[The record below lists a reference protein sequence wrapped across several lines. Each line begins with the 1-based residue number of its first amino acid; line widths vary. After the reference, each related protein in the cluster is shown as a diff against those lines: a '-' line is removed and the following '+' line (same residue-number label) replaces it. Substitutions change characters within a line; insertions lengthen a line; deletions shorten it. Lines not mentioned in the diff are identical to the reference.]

1 MKPGVFNQMYVQ
13 LVFAVQNRENLLRK
27 DLRPRIFEYM
37 SGIITSLKQK
47 PIIVNGV
54 QDHVHIL
61 VGLNPNEK
69 LSDLVAHI
77 KRDSTKFINSKS
89 LFNGKFQWQDGYGA
103 FSCNRSQLNKVYN
116 YILNQE
122 EHHRVKSFR
131 EEYIEFLKEY
141 GIKYDE
147 KFLFD
152 DLRD

>member
-1 MKPGVFNQMYVQ
+1 MKPGTFTQIYIH
-13 LVFAVQNRENLLRK
+13 LIFAVKFREGILKKAFR
-27 DLRPRIFEYM
+27 DEIFKYI
-37 SGIITSLKQK
+37 SGIISNRKCK

>member
-1 MKPGVFNQMYVQ
+1 MGN
-13 LVFAVQNRENLLRK
+13 
-27 DLRPRIFEYM
+27 
-37 SGIITSLKQK
+37 
-47 PIIVNGV
+47 
-54 QDHVHIL
+54 
-61 VGLNPNEK
+61 
-69 LSDLVAHI
+69 
-77 KRDSTKFINSKS
+77 
-89 LFNGKFQWQDGYGA
+89 FNGKMVMVHFL
-103 FSCNRSQLNKVYN
+103 CNRSQLNKVYN